1 MSEQEK
7 INKTDALIEKSIAA
21 FSKQF
26 NATEQAYAK
35 DEQVIALFENQVRQ
49 QPQATALVFDGQD
62 LNYQSLQQ
70 QVNDLA
76 TALRIKGVGRA
87 TTIGLCL
94 RRNLQLPITVLAI
107 LKTGATCLPIT
118 TETPIRQLDF
128 LCESAEMDFLLVE
141 KVTRTLFGKSDALS
155 VLELEDL
162 SPTDTVVPDDTNWL
176 SAKTEGEE
184 ELLLYYS
191 LTQQRNALTNANVQN
206 LFLGLNQKFPPSEKQ
221 ETWLAQ
227 HAIDTQESIID
238 LLWNLCRGSKII
250 LQPAANV
257 PLNGT
262 KPINC
267 SLFYFAAQ
275 EEITTENKYRL
286 LLEGA
291 KFADENDLAAIWVP
305 ERHFHS
311 FGDQFPNP
319 SIAAAAVAVVTKKI
333 KLRSG
338 SVVLPLHDPIRVA
351 EEWAMVDHL
360 SEGRVEISFASGWN
374 PNDFIFAPEA
384 YQQRHQVMCDKLKM
398 VHQLWRGESCTRTNG
413 KGEKISL
420 TIHPKPVQTELPTW
434 ITSGG
439 SPETFRYAG
448 SIGANI
454 LTLLWGQPKEDL
466 KAKIEIYRTAL
477 AKHGFDPERGQVAV
491 MLHSFIGENF
501 EEVKP
506 TVKEPLKNYIRHSI
520 ALMQGKSNDGLDEEV
535 EKLVDASFTHHYHTN
550 GLFGTPETCLA
561 YLQELTLL
569 GVNEIACL
577 IDFGISNDITLANL
591 PQLKKL
597 EDLVKRTA
605 AQQSLL
611 AERSIKNWT
620 TQALVQQHQVTHF
633 YTTVASLAPWQNAI
647 EDHSWLRKLTTLIV
661 SGESLSEPTREWI
674 SQHGARQ
681 SYFLYGISERST
693 VNMIEGLAAAKENCP
708 CQLLPNQRG
717 YILNDQ
723 QELATIG
730 DIGDLW
736 IGGDGVT
743 FSEKGER
750 ENISFDL
757 GNGTKEQLYKTATQA
772 KFLPDGTLQLIASNI
787 NSVYRQGRK
796 IDLALIQKT
805 LNQHVQVNAALV
817 TAPALESGAERIV
830 AYFTSSENVTT
841 QQLRFFLN
849 YHLPTYYLP
858 TLFIKVDQLPRTPI
872 STEKDSD
879 KALPLGT
886 AYLAPRNDTEI
897 EFTTLW
903 SEILQMSSEKIG
915 IDDSFFALGASTS
928 NVSSLQRSLAKNKD
942 WRIEKNIIY
951 QKDTIRGLS
960 TLYLKEMAASEVSIP
975 EKEDSV
981 DLFENN
987 LNLFNEA

>member
-7 INKTDALIEKSIAA
+7 GNKIEALGGKSIAD
-21 FSKQF
+21 FSKLF
-26 NATEQAYAK
+26 NATAQVYAK
-35 DEQVIALFENQVRQ
+35 DEHIITLFENQVRQ
-49 QPQATALVFDGQD
+49 QPQATALVFEDQTLD
-62 LNYQSLQQ
+62 YQILQEQVNQLTQALSLQ
-70 QVNDLA
+70 
-76 TALRIKGVGRA
+76 GVKSG

-94 RRNLQLPITVLAI
+94 RRNLQMPVAILAI

-118 TETPIRQLDF
+118 IDTPIRQLDF
-128 LCESAEMDFLLVE
+128 LCESGEMNFLLVE
-141 KVTRTLFGKSDALS
+141 KVTCTLFRKCEGLS
-155 VLELEDL
+155 ILELENL
-162 SPTDTVVPDDTNWL
+162 QSTDKVVPNDLNSLRT
-176 SAKTEGEE
+176 KTEGAEE
-184 ELLLYYS
+184 RFLYFS
-191 LTQQRNALTNANVQN
+191 LAQKRKTLTNANIQN
-206 LFLGLNQKFPPSEKQ
+206 LFLGLNQSFPPSEKQ

-227 HAIDTQESIID
+227 QSIDTEESIID

-257 PLNGT
+257 ALNGT
-262 KPINC
+262 KPMNC

-291 KFADENDLAAIWVP
+291 KFADENDLAAVWIP

-319 SIAAAAVAVVTKKI
+319 SVAAAAVAVVTQKI

-374 PNDFIFAPEA
+374 PNDFIFAPDA
-384 YQQRHQVMCDKLKM
+384 YQQRHQVMCDNLKV

-413 KGEKISL
+413 KGEKVTLS
-420 TIHPKPVQTELPTW
+420 IHPKPIQPTLPTW

-454 LTLLWGQPKEDL
+454 LTLLWGQPKEEL

-477 AKHGFDPERGQVAV
+477 AKHGFDPERGQVAI

-501 EEVKP
+501 TEVKP

-535 EKLVDASFTHHYHTN
+535 EKLVEASFTHHYHTN
-550 GLFGTPETCLA
+550 GLFGTPETCLS

-577 IDFGISNDITLANL
+577 IDFGISNDTTLANL

-611 AERSIKNWT
+611 AELATKHWT
-620 TQALVQQHQVTHF
+620 TKGLVQEHQVTHL
-633 YTTVASLAPWQNAI
+633 YTTVASLAPWQNGI
-647 EDHSWLRKLTTLIV
+647 EDHSWFRQLTTLIV
-661 SGESLSEPTREWI
+661 SGEILSEATRQWI
-674 SQHGARQ
+674 SKYGAQHN
-681 SYFLYGISERST
+681 YFLYGAPELST
-693 VNMIEGLAAAKENCP
+693 VNMIERLATQEEKGS
-708 CQLLPNQRG
+708 CQLLANQLG
-717 YILNDQ
+717 YLLDDQ
-723 QELATIG
+723 QALVAFG
-730 DIGDLW
+730 VVGDLW

-743 FSEKGER
+743 SSAKGTR
-750 ENISFDL
+750 ESISFDL
-757 GNGTKEQLYKTATQA
+757 GNDRKEPLYKTATQA
-772 KFLPDGTLQLIASNI
+772 KVLPDGTLQLIASTT
-787 NSVYRQGRK
+787 SAVYRQGKK
-796 IDLALIQKT
+796 IDLELIQKV
-805 LNQHVQVNAALV
+805 LNQHVQVSSSLV
-817 TAPALESGAERIV
+817 TAPTLESGTQRIV
-830 AYFTSSENVTT
+830 AYFTGPENLTT
-841 QQLRFFLN
+841 QQLRFFLT

-858 TLFIKVDQLPRTPI
+858 TLFVKVDQLPSTPI
-872 STEKDSD
+872 SIDKYSD
-879 KALPLGT
+879 NALPLGT
-886 AYLAPRNDTEI
+886 AYLAPRNDTE
-897 EFTTLW
+897 TQLATLW
-903 SEILQMSSEKIG
+903 SEILEMPSEKIG
-915 IDDSFFALGASTS
+915 IDDSFFALGANTFDLSA
-928 NVSSLQRSLAKNKD
+928 LQRSLEKNKQ
-942 WRIEKNIIY
+942 WRIEKNTIY

-960 TLYLKEMAASEVSIP
+960 TLYLKAMAENENTVP